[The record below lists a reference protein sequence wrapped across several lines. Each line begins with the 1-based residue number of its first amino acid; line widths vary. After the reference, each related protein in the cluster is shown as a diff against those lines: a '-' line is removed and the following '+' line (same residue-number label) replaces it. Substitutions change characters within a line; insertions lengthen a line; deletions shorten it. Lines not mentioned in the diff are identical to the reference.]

1 MENEE
6 MLEQTN
12 EEVEAETTE
21 ENEEFEEGEY
31 EELTDS
37 SNETADTQAEEVK
50 TLRDLLKEHPEYQE
64 ELNEKIIKPRLD
76 RKDRE
81 HQREMSKFK
90 RTKDL
95 LNLSFES
102 DDMDYI
108 NDSMESYLREQG
120 YEVPEEAT
128 GLSEEEYEILGNAEA
143 NKIIELGEDAIIDEL
158 DRLKEFEYED
168 LSSKEKYVYKRL
180 YEKLDENK
188 KMDELTKEGIDP
200 SILKDDKFK
209 EFRKKFSKDTDVL
222 EIVDMYEKFADN
234 APKPAKI
241 GSLKSNTEPGLK
253 EFYTDKEISNM
264 SLEDLDKPGVWE
276 AVRKSMTS
284 QKK

>member
-1 MENEE
+1 MEEE

-21 ENEEFEEGEY
+21 ENEELEVE
-31 EELTDS
+31 EELTDTS
-37 SNETADTQAEEVK
+37 EETATQAEEVK
-50 TLRDLLKEHPEYQE
+50 TLRELLKEHPEYQE

-76 RKDRE
+76 RKQRE
-81 HQREMSKFK
+81 HEREMSKLK

-95 LNLSFES
+95 LNISFDS

-108 NDSMESYLREQG
+108 NESMESYLKEQG
-120 YEVPEEAT
+120 YDIPGYET
-128 GLSEEEYEILGNAEA
+128 SLSEEEYEILGNAEA
-143 NKIIELGEDAIIDEL
+143 NKIIELGEDAMIDEL
-158 DRLKEFEYED
+158 NRLKEFKYEE

-188 KMDELTKEGIDP
+188 SVDELQKEGIDP
-200 SILKDDKFK
+200 SILKDSQFN
-209 EFRKKFSKDTDVL
+209 EFRKKFSKDAKLL
-222 EIVDMYEKFADN
+222 EIVEMYSKVSDDS
-234 APKPAKI
+234 PKPAKI
-241 GSLKSNTEPGLK
+241 GSLKSNTEQPLK
-253 EFYTDKEISNM
+253 EFYTDKEINSM

-284 QKK
+284 QKKK